1 MSRVGR
7 SPLTLPK
14 GVTVEPGEAGIKV
27 KGPKGELVVP
37 SFPGISLRHDDNTL
51 HVERA
56 GDARSLRALH
66 GLVRALL
73 ANAVQGVSGGFVRE
87 LEIQGIG
94 YRASLKGKSLELTLG
109 FSHPVSIEPPAGLS
123 FEVPE
128 PTKIRVL
135 GIDKQAVGQVA
146 ANLRALRPPDAYH
159 GKGIRYAGERV
170 RLKPGKS
177 AGR

>member
-1 MSRVGR
+1 MSRVGK

-14 GVTVEPGEAGIKV
+14 GVTVEPGENVFRV
-27 KGPKGELVVP
+27 KGPKGELMVP
-37 SFPGISLRHDDNTL
+37 SFPGITLHHQDNIL
-51 HVERA
+51 HVERDS
-56 GDARSLRALH
+56 DARTLRARH

-73 ANAVQGVSGGFVRE
+73 GNAVQGVSGGFVRE

-94 YRASLKGKSLELTLG
+94 YRASLKGRAIELTLG
-109 FSHPVSIEPPAGLS
+109 FSHPVSVEPPEGMS

-159 GKGIRYAGERV
+159 GKGIRYAGEQV

>member
-1 MSRVGR
+1 MRRGGCNWLITNPR
-7 SPLTLPK
+7 DM
-14 GVTVEPGEAGIKV
+14 
-27 KGPKGELVVP
+27 
-37 SFPGISLRHDDNTL
+37 R
-51 HVERA
+51 
-56 GDARSLRALH
+56 
-66 GLVRALL
+66 
-73 ANAVQGVSGGFVRE
+73 GFVRE